1 LAEGTATTGEVGRKT
16 MQGATLMVLR
26 TLVLY
31 PIGFVGEVC
40 LARLLS
46 PGDFGVYAI
55 ASFLTVAMAAV
66 MEVGLAA
73 SLIQRQEEPR
83 EEEYQTLFT
92 LQLLGIS
99 LVVLLVFVTA
109 PWIFPLL
116 RFDPGIRWI
125 LLVLLLN
132 PWISSFATT
141 SVVKLE
147 RSLRY
152 AVFARMDV
160 LRGISYVGI
169 AVPLAYYGAGA
180 WSFAAAIIVSTAVK
194 TWVAYGE
201 APWPVRFRLQLRGM
215 RQTLHFGAIFQL
227 STLTSLARD
236 HIGVVLGGP
245 LFGAQSVG
253 YLNWAK
259 NTTYYT
265 SQIFAQVVSRVA
277 FPSISRVQNDRQSVG
292 RMTEMIFKYVNLL
305 TFPVILIFAAL
316 IPEFVAVVYTNK
328 WAPAIPAFLW
338 YSLRMLGSNVTTLY
352 ISVLNALG
360 GVKTSLR
367 ILCCWTLADWI
378 LALALAGP
386 CGFSGIALAY
396 GLSVIPVS
404 FWLIRELAPRAPV
417 NLRRSLYVP
426 LLAAGVSAALVF
438 VGKTFFAPSWVSLV
452 GLVIAGSAVYLLGI
466 LGLERQSLFSEGKIF
481 LSAVFRRD
489 SV

>member
-1 LAEGTATTGEVGRKT
+1 

-55 ASFLTVAMAAV
+55 ASFISVTLAAV

-73 SLIQRQEEPR
+73 SLIQRRDEPR
-83 EEEYQTLFT
+83 EAEYQTLFT
-92 LQLLGIS
+92 LQVLGIS
-99 LVVLLVFVTA
+99 LVVLLVFVSA
-109 PWIFPLL
+109 PWLFPLL
-116 RFDPGIRWI
+116 RLDPGIRWI

-132 PWISSFATT
+132 PWISSLATP
-141 SVVKLE
+141 SVVSLE

-160 LRGISYVGI
+160 LRGFSYVGI
-169 AVPLAYYGAGA
+169 AVPLAYFGAGA
-180 WSFAAAIIVSTAVK
+180 WSFAAAIIASAAVK
-194 TWVAYGE
+194 TWVAYRE
-201 APWPVRFRLQLRGM
+201 APWPIRFRLQWRGM
-215 RQTLHFGAIFQL
+215 RQTLHFGVIFQL

-236 HIGVVLGGP
+236 HIGVLLGGP

-265 SQIFAQVVSRVA
+265 SQIFTQVVSRVA
-277 FPSISRVQNDRQSVG
+277 FPSISRVQEDRQGVG
-292 RMTEMIFKYVNLL
+292 RMTEMIFKYVNLF
-305 TFPVILIFAAL
+305 TFPVIIIFAAL

-367 ILCCWTLADWI
+367 ILCGWTLADWL
-378 LALALAGP
+378 LALVLVGP
-386 CGFSGIALAY
+386 YGFSGIAMAY
-396 GLSVIPVS
+396 GLSVIPIS
-404 FWLIRELAPRAPV
+404 FWLVRELTPHAPV
-417 NLRRSLYVP
+417 NLRRSFWVP
-426 LLAAGVSAALVF
+426 LLASGVSGVLVF
-438 VGKTFFAPSWVSLV
+438 ACKSWFAPSWISLA
-452 GLVIAGSAVYLLGI
+452 GLLLAGSALYGLGV
-466 LGLERQSLFSEGKIF
+466 LALERQSLFREGKIF
-481 LSAVFRRD
+481 LGAIFRRD
-489 SV
+489 AA